1 MELTLLLVE
10 SKLGGNEISK
20 LYSGDLYSGCMSH
33 VICCV

>member
-20 LYSGDLYSGCMSH
+20 FIQEIYTEVVCCM
-33 VICCV
+33 